1 LSTILLFANT
11 AWYLYNYRLSL
22 AEAIRDAGMTAVLVS
37 PFDSYV
43 DQLQSAGFEW
53 RRLEVSRKGVNPVSE
68 TFALCRCVSLYREIS
83 PDLVHHFTVKPILY
97 GSMAA
102 RMARVG
108 AVVNSVTGLGFV
120 FSSGSVR
127 ARVLR
132 RLIRWP
138 YRIALSGRH
147 SRVIFQNDDDR
158 RRLLA
163 MGLVDWDRTAVI
175 PGSGVDLQ
183 RFHPV
188 PEPAGIPRAA
198 IVSRMLWDK
207 GVLELVEAAR
217 VLQTRGVPGRIVLV
231 GGPDPG
237 NPSSIPAS
245 QLEAWRSEGVVDW
258 WGHRDDLATVYSDVN
273 LIVLPTKY
281 GEGVPRSLVE
291 GAAAGRALVATDLPG
306 CREVVVPGVTG
317 ILVPPGDPSALADA
331 LQELLQEPNLRRRMG
346 QAARERAEAMF
357 SAQRVNSETLSL
369 YHSLLGR
376 KAP

>member
-22 AEAIRDAGMTAVLVS
+22 AEAIRDAGMTVVLVS
-37 PFDSYV
+37 PHDVYV
-43 DQLQSAGFEW
+43 ERLRNAGFEW
-53 RRLEVSRKGVNPVSE
+53 RRLEVSRRGVNPLSD
-68 TFALCRCVSLYREIS
+68 ALTLGHCLSLYREVS
-83 PDLVHHFTVKPILY
+83 PDLVHHFTLKPILY
-97 GSMAA
+97 GSLAA

-127 ARVLR
+127 ARLLR

-163 MGLVDWDRTAVI
+163 MGLVDLERTVVI

-183 RFHPV
+183 RFQPV

-198 IVSRMLWDK
+198 MVSRMLWDK

-217 VLQTRGVPGRIVLV
+217 ILRARDVLGRVVLV
-231 GGPDPG
+231 GAPDPG

-258 WGHRDDLATVYSDVN
+258 WGHRDDLTTVYSEVS
-273 LIVLPTKY
+273 LVVLPTKY

-306 CREVVVPGVTG
+306 CRDVVVGGVTG
-317 ILVPPGDPSALADA
+317 LLVPPGDPGALADA
-331 LQELLQEPNLRRRMG
+331 LQQLLQAPDLRRRMG

-357 SAQRVNSETLSL
+357 SAERVNSETLSL
-369 YHSLLGR
+369 YCSLLGR
-376 KAP
+376 RAT